1 MVNDMIYQGLHETVI
16 RDIVDTINYGIDS
29 AETFGLDISRS
40 KNSLATA
47 SSLSKAT
54 EGLVLIFPH
63 LCTESISPETGSM
76 LTRAIE
82 TKAVS
87 LLQIAF
93 SAFSITNSEDAVDF
107 VKKFHTNVG
116 SGKMTVDK
124 FIDTMDSIS
133 NESSVYL
140 NGIERKLV
148 KSVLENFKQ
157 MDCYFEED
165 LLETSIN
172 NYQVVS
178 RYGRYVVTEAPASTN
193 PPKGYKSW
201 QDYNAHMQAN
211 KAVADGQDSYWRNII
226 SQRANDIK
234 QDQLDH
240 QKEKDRLARKD
251 QIDRDKADKEE
262 REAKEKTRQAER
274 EDDKEYQKSRD
285 KVRDKF
291 DQDNLARKDIDLALK
306 GQDILN
312 KQAKD
317 RFDMIRQQI
326 LPSDV
331 KKANDMVPTMMI
343 INFNTRDEK
352 LGTVICSQAVIGVK
366 AKLYPASSND
376 IINKILTKHV
386 DNNVF
391 LKLMRVTTREI
402 SFVRDFLFAIDNAK
416 LTAMSCSVKGSETN
430 KMLRVLERRALK
442 GKIRRKLNLQN
453 SYKAIT
459 TFTISREE
467 ADYIKTY
474 NNIDLFNKSVIRKIM
489 ESLNLMMFIIA
500 DDSEECIH
508 LIMDSGDD
516 TYERISYTHL
526 EREVADGGYKKAIN
540 LMTKVVR

>member
-1 MVNDMIYQGLHETVI
+1 MIYQGLHETVI

-172 NYQVVS
+172 DYQVVS
-178 RYGRYVVTEAPASTN
+178 RYGRYVVTEAPASPK
-193 PPKGYKSW
+193 PPKGYNNW

-234 QDQLDH
+234 QNQLDY
-240 QKEKDRLARKD
+240 QKEKDGLARQD

-291 DQDNLARKDIDLALK
+291 DQDNLARKDIDLAIK

-376 IINKILTKHV
+376 IINKILTKHI